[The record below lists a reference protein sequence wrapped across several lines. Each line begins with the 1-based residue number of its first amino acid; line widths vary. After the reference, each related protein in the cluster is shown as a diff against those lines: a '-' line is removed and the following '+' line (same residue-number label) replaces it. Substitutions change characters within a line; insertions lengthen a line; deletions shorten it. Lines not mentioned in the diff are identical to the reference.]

1 MIYLKQAQLLNPA
14 EVEGPVEELKYPFR
28 AAAVRYI
35 ESIVLDKS

>member
-28 AAAVRYI
+28 AA
-35 ESIVLDKS
+35 EEQIVQER